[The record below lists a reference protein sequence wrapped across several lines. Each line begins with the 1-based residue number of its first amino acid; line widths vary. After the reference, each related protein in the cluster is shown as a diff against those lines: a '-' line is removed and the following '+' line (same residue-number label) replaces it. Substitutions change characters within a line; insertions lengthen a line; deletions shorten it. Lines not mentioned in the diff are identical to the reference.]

1 MAEANVHSVGYRG
14 RGTKQEETVRNK
26 VGESQPQS
34 FVQAKRLT
42 LRCYVRGWVSFQLL
56 LAVC

>member
-14 RGTKQEETVRNK
+14 RGTKQEEYYVRNK

-42 LRCYVRGWVSFQLL
+42 LRCYVRGWVSFQL
-56 LAVC
+56 

>member
-1 MAEANVHSVGYRG
+1 MSFVMAEANVHSVGYRG
-14 RGTKQEETVRNK
+14 RGTKQEEYYARNK

-42 LRCYVRGWVSFQLL
+42 LRCYVRGWVSFQL
-56 LAVC
+56 